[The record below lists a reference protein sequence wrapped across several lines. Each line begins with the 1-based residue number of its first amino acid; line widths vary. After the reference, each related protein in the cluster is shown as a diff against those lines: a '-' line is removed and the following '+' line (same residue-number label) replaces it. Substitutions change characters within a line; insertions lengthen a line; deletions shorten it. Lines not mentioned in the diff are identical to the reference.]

1 MRQKPP
7 KLAHFTAKSTKTR
20 ESFFRYRNIF
30 LIPQGIALL
39 AFCVAAQCAHF
50 DTVAVAEPVE
60 ITAKK
65 IMGNTRTAHGANRVW
80 RGEPAHVVGAYT
92 LDIQEE
98 EHGLH
103 KTAGCG
109 AERCRRKLRGGMPA
123 AEPWEF
129 F

>member
-1 MRQKPP
+1 M
-7 KLAHFTAKSTKTR
+7 
-20 ESFFRYRNIF
+20 
-30 LIPQGIALL
+30 L

-98 EHGLH
+98 EHGLY
-103 KTAGCG
+103 KTADCG
-109 AERCRRKLRGGMPA
+109 AERCRRKLRGGMPDEQKLHLDYVQRLRAHSVALGSGA
-123 AEPWEF
+123 A
-129 F
+129 